1 MVYDLPAMDQARPQ
15 PFLAQSDTRLLQSA
29 LTGLCQEAS
38 GVADPALL
46 EDWARLV
53 HIYAMRTIQRPP
65 DPRRLRALWET
76 AGASLARPWSLDD
89 LAKAA
94 GMGAEQ
100 LRRVCLRETGRS
112 PMQHLTSL
120 RITRATA
127 LLATGRSVKEV
138 APAVGYQN
146 EFAFSST
153 YSRWTGRSPSSVP
166 KPQPMPE

>member
-1 MVYDLPAMDQARPQ
+1 MQA
-15 PFLAQSDTRLLQSA
+15 DTRLLETAVQ
-29 LTGLCQEAS
+29 GLCQEAAAL
-38 GVADPALL
+38 ADSTML
-46 EDWARLV
+46 EDWARMV
-53 HIYAMRTIQRPP
+53 HAYAMRIVQRPP
-65 DPRRLRALWET
+65 DPRRLRALWEV
-76 AGASLARPWSLDD
+76 AGASLARPWTLPE
-89 LAKAA
+89 LARTA

-100 LRRVCLRETGRS
+100 LRRVCLKETGRS

-153 YSRWTGRSPSSVP
+153 YCRWTGNSPSSIR
-166 KPQPMPE
+166 KPR